1 MFGKYVGLFPQVVDS
16 AIGKIRFWCKTHCR
30 EHKHACT
37 VILTGRKVESPNE
50 IGEGKDVLQVI
61 HHLLR

>member
-1 MFGKYVGLFPQVVDS
+1 MHG
-16 AIGKIRFWCKTHCR
+16 
-30 EHKHACT
+30 T
-37 VILTGRKVESPNE
+37 VILTGRKVESPSE